1 MELITQGNPVRITI
15 HLDAVDRDGA
25 STPLAI
31 QHASVTL
38 VSRWRR
44 IPVDASVQADTPAGR
59 CTLVAV
65 TPADLAPGTYAVEVA
80 GSTPSGTP
88 LRVVRPRQFAI
99 VAGTAHPTVPPAD
112 PEADITIDMQASVT
126 IFGQQGPQGPQ
137 GPAGPAG
144 PAGAAGP
151 AGPADW
157 NAIENLPPNVRIH
170 QCGDIAPL
178 MELYDMESFQMI
190 EEPTTQMVA
199 DILHAGPGYNIT
211 FEQLCRMCADQTR
224 LSFPFEGGKIYS
236 QSMISFV
243 DYDGSANL
251 SFSFYQPM
259 NTMEFVFTFQNEELT
274 YAYVYID
281 YNYGLLMTSANI
293 FADDRMAGRRNEQYG
308 EVFGTYESAYW
319 QPIDIH
325 YRYANEA
332 TAESASAFGNGTR
345 ATNNNEMAVGRLNV
359 STTSTVDSE
368 RTLWSA
374 GNGTSETK
382 RSNAAE
388 LKMNG
393 DFYVGNRI
401 IAYFGKSNQIDLTS
415 YVRSLAARITTLEN
429 KLNS

>member
-31 QHASVTL
+31 QHPAVTL

-112 PEADITIDMQASVT
+112 PEADITVAMQASVT
-126 IFGQQGPQGPQ
+126 IFGQQGPQGP
-137 GPAGPAG
+137 AG
-144 PAGAAGP
+144 PAGA

-170 QCGDIAPL
+170 QCGDITPL

-190 EEPTTQMVA
+190 EQPTTQMVA
-199 DILHAGPGYNIT
+199 DILHAGPGYDIT
-211 FEQLCRMCADQTR
+211 FEQLCRMCADQAR
-224 LSFPFEGGKIYS
+224 LSFAVEGQKMYS
-236 QSMISFV
+236 QSMMSNV
-243 DYDGSANL
+243 YDDGSYDL
-251 SFSFYQPM
+251 SFSLYQP
-259 NTMEFVFTFQNEELT
+259 TMMTDFNFYFQNEELADT
-274 YAYVYID
+274 YVYID
-281 YNYGLLMTSANI
+281 NNYGLMMTSASI

-308 EVFGTYESAYW
+308 EVFGTYESIYM
-319 QPIDIH
+319 PGIDVN

-374 GNGTSETK
+374 GNGTSDTK

-388 LKMNG
+388 LKLNG

-415 YVRSLAARITTLEN
+415 YVRSLAARITALEN